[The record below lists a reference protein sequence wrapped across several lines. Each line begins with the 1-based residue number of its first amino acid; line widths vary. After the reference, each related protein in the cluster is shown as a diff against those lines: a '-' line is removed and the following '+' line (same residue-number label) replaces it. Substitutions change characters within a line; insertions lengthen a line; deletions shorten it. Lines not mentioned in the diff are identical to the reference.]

1 MALTNIANFTISGN
15 TCTIIDD
22 FTQSAVYE
30 STKITITSAVKY
42 YYNGVLQYT
51 SEIYSSGDYYPYLGV
66 RSEPGNQWTF
76 STGDDSI
83 GDFIQWEFNFTPD
96 QYGKHL
102 GFNHDTAL
110 EADDMSGAMVVSGNG
125 GAVFGHI
132 RENDASKFVPDPT
145 PVVTDGDTFR
155 IYYTTAPPPPPVSS
169 NVIFPQI
176 PEPKY
181 IKNSAFLTS

>member
-1 MALTNIANFTISGN
+1 MTLTNIANFTISGN

-51 SEIYSSGDYYPYLGV
+51 SQTYTAGDYYPYLGV
-66 RSEPGNQWTF
+66 RSEPGDQWTF
-76 STGDDSI
+76 STGSDSI
-83 GDFIQWEFNFTPD
+83 GDFIQWRFDFTPD
-96 QYGKHL
+96 QYGKHA

-125 GAVFGHI
+125 EGVFAQV
-132 RENDASKFVPDPT
+132 RENDAPKFVPDPK
-145 PVVTDGDTFR
+145 PVVESGDIFR
-155 IYYTTAPPPPPVSS
+155 VYYTAAAPAGGS
-169 NVIFPQI
+169 NITFPQI
-176 PEPKY
+176 PQPKS
-181 IKNSAFLTS
+181 IKNSAFKS